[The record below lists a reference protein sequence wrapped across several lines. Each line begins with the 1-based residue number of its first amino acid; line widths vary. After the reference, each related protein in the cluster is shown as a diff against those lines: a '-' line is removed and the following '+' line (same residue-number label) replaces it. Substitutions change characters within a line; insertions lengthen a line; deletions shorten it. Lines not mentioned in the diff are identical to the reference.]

1 MLCTLRVVHGRGRIV
16 CVVQQ
21 DTASTRACATTA
33 CSGPTWTV
41 CGTQPALG
49 ASRLEQDL
57 ERLQPWDL
65 TEKGINLSS
74 SQRQQVSVA
83 RALRA
88 EADLVLPDNQPWK
101 PTWASTSSP
110 RAAHHHFPKHRRVS
124 WSDL

>member
-1 MLCTLRVVHGRGRIV
+1 MPCTSGVVHGHGRIV
-16 CVVQQ
+16 CVLQQ
-21 DTASTRACATTA
+21 DTVSTRACATTA

-57 ERLQPWDL
+57 EHLQQWDL

-83 RALRA
+83 
-88 EADLVLPDNQPWK
+88 DLVLPDDPLSALEAHVGEHVFSK
-101 PTWASTSSP
+101 GRPPSP
-110 RAAHHHFPKHRRVS
+110 S
-124 WSDL
+124 ETLQS